1 MATLTDVEALL
12 DRDCASDMVKVS
24 VFVPVVLE
32 GETVALYEKML
43 SPAVASPFVP
53 SSYSVCVVEPPMAER
68 LPVTVIPVLVG
79 FVPGVTV
86 TVRSV
91 ASPTRTVVG
100 FAAATPVGGWDV
112 SSLVIVPM
120 PCPLMTL
127 APLTFVRFTKNISSG
142 SIFVSPL
149 IVTLKLEVLPEAM
162 LCCVS
167 DLPM

>member
-24 VFVPVVLE
+24 VFVPVVVE

-91 ASPTRTVVG
+91 ASRSEERRVG
-100 FAAATPVGGWDV
+100 KECRWWW
-112 SSLVIVPM
+112 
-120 PCPLMTL
+120 
-127 APLTFVRFTKNISSG
+127 VRDRK
-142 SIFVSPL
+142 
-149 IVTLKLEVLPEAM
+149 
-162 LCCVS
+162 
-167 DLPM
+167 